1 MEFTQ
6 DQFFQAVAPCKTPR
20 IWIAGIAICGQRKL
34 YHPASHR
41 SNAGRDLI
49 NEHNRPIADVA
60 GHRFSTVMPAER
72 FL

>member
-34 YHPASHR
+34 YHR
-41 SNAGRDLI
+41 RRI
-49 NEHNRPIADVA
+49 VQ
-60 GHRFSTVMPAER
+60 MPDEIS
-72 FL
+72 